1 MLLYKYVPAPRFFS
15 NFKFRFTPAEDLNDP
30 MELIPDIRL
39 RDSGAY
45 ARDITRRNIEHAYF
59 RLLLLSPHQTPA
71 EVWARCV
78 AAALQIEQQFDPVA
92 KVQELYEMFMRTT
105 NKNVGVLSLTE
116 DPCSTPMWAHYADQ
130 YKGLIIGLDTDSEF
144 FQPKPE
150 EPRVCGQLMNVL
162 YTDTSPVVYVEP
174 GQLDIPKEVFFTKA
188 RSWEYEKEWR
198 IIKYLPQASEVVD
211 GPEGKKIHLFEVPPE
226 AVKEVIFGSKISADV
241 QEQVEKAL
249 QERAPHVLRKRVIF
263 VPGDGLRVEDCQG
276 G

>member
-1 MLLYKYVPAPRFFS
+1 MLLYKYVPVPRFFS

-30 MELIPDIRL
+30 KELVPDIRL
-39 RDSGAY
+39 RDPGAY
-45 ARDITRRNIEHAYF
+45 VQDITRRNIEHAYF
-59 RLLLLSPHQTPA
+59 RLLLSSPSLTTA

-78 AAALQIEQQFDPVA
+78 AAAQQIEQQFDAIA

-130 YKGLIIGLDTDSEF
+130 YQGLVIGLDSDSEF

-150 EPRVCGQLMNVL
+150 EPRICGQLMNVI

-174 GQLDIPKEVFFTKA
+174 GKLDIPKEVFFTKA

-211 GPEGKKIHLFEVPPE
+211 GPGGKKIYLFEVPPE
-226 AVKEVIFGSKISADV
+226 AVKEVIFGSKISPDV
-241 QEQVEKAL
+241 QEQVEQEL
-249 QERAPHVLRKRVIF
+249 QVRAPHVLRKRVSF
-263 VPGDGLRVEDCQG
+263 VPGAGLRVVDC
-276 G
+276 